1 MACPQN
7 GDWAAIK
14 RIGRYLLSR
23 PRVVHLFRWQDQP
36 DGLTAYSDSNW
47 AGCLRTRKSTS
58 GACFMHGSHLIR
70 AYSKTQSNI
79 ALSSGEAE
87 FYSMV
92 AASSEAI
99 GLRAM
104 TIDYDH
110 ELEPWLYVDA
120 SAAIGVAQRTGLGKI
135 RHLDTQS
142 LWLQEAVRKRRI
154 GLEKVKGTE
163 NPSDLMTK
171 FTDLSTLDK
180 LCSIMSL
187 AVRDGR
193 AKVAPKVTTSQQ
205 ATAGTKGE

>member
-1 MACPQN
+1 
-7 GDWAAIK
+7 
-14 RIGRYLLSR
+14 
-23 PRVVHLFRWQDQP
+23 
-36 DGLTAYSDSNW
+36 
-47 AGCLRTRKSTS
+47 
-58 GACFMHGSHLIR
+58 MHGGHLIR

-142 LWLQEAVRKRRI
+142 LWLQEAHATRRVQF
-154 GLEKVKGTE
+154 EK
-163 NPSDLMTK
+163 
-171 FTDLSTLDK
+171 
-180 LCSIMSL
+180 I
-187 AVRDGR
+187 DG
-193 AKVAPKVTTSQQ
+193 
-205 ATAGTKGE
+205 